1 MARVSPDA
9 LSELDPP
16 SGRPQVLSEGNT
28 VAAAGVL
35 IYAVVLDALTSVPTA
50 VQADVPAALRTSGFV
65 LVAFVAAPPV
75 DGRDLFEQRTIATLL
90 LLGPVFLGL
99 HQAELHARLADG
111 VFSALAGYAL
121 LSFYVFSGLKPG
133 HRLYDRNG
141 QRENVVALVGAL
153 LVYVGLRIVR
163 AGFAHSTEVVGFRF
177 AHEEFQ
183 LPGLAI
189 ADDVVAVTSAFGGA
203 LVACSGVLILLNH
216 DSVYVF
222 GSEPVGPLAA
232 VMALLVF
239 VSAFVQLLASLGA
252 MDELDALFGE
262 RACVGSAE
270 TCAAAYRARRFHFAN
285 ALGPSAPLMASAV
298 ALTILAYTRERRCD
312 SRVAYFERRVAA
324 AARTETLAEQN
335 GADATAAQRHLAE
348 AYVEMEVELDALLQ
362 SASQGSALVAVASVG
377 VAVAAIWLL
386 ADGFRDDW
394 LAGVETLLLF
404 VSIAVAWWGSTALAC
419 FLHGTGL
426 TLYSTR
432 RLDSPF
438 GFDTAYYTHS
448 SNAVTLA
455 LIYLMVVTTGIT
467 QLLFASCCSRRKWVE
482 WIESLTVAALV
493 AVTSIQLFLTLATLG
508 AMAGFEGGTLEG
520 GDTSWAAYSTKWVIQ
535 HSVSFFFAAALVGT
549 RYEHHIGSLSAFWM
563 RVLWVAGP
571 VVCIVVWIVGWA
583 SSGAESPYAEMTN
596 GAVTALGV
604 VCSLL
609 PWAFV
614 GAVLC

>member
-1 MARVSPDA
+1 MARVSPGA
-9 LSELDPP
+9 PPELDPP
-16 SGRPQVLSEGNT
+16 PGRPQVLSEGNT

-50 VQADVPAALRTSGFV
+50 VQADVPAALRTTAYV

-90 LLGPVFLGL
+90 LLAPAFLGL

-163 AGFAHSTEVVGFRF
+163 SGFAHATEVLGFRF

-183 LPGLAI
+183 IAGLAL

-239 VSAFVQLLASLGA
+239 VSAFVQLLASVGA
-252 MDELDALFGE
+252 MDELDALFGD

-270 TCAAAYRARRFHFAN
+270 LCAAAYRARRLHFAN
-285 ALGPSAPLMASAV
+285 ALGPSAPLMAAAV

-312 SRVAYFERRVAA
+312 SRVAYFERKVAA
-324 AARTETLAEQN
+324 AARAEALAEQP
-335 GADATAAQRHLAE
+335 ADAVAAQQHLAE
-348 AYVEMEVELDALLQ
+348 AYVEMEAELDALLQ
-362 SASQGSALVAVASVG
+362 SASQGSALVAVVGVG

-419 FLHGTGL
+419 FLHATGL

-438 GFDTAYYTHS
+438 GFDTAYFTHS

-455 LIYLMVVTTGIT
+455 LVYLMVLTTGTT
-467 QLLFASCCSRRKWVE
+467 QLLFASCCSRRRWVE
-482 WIESLTVAALV
+482 WIEALTVAALV

-508 AMAGFEGGTLEG
+508 AMAGFEGGTLDG
-520 GDTSWAAYSTKWVIQ
+520 GDTSWAAFSTKWVIQ
-535 HSVSFFFAAALVGT
+535 HSVSFFFTAALVGT

-563 RVLWVAGP
+563 RVLWVAAP
-571 VVCIVVWIVGWA
+571 VVCVVVWIVGWA